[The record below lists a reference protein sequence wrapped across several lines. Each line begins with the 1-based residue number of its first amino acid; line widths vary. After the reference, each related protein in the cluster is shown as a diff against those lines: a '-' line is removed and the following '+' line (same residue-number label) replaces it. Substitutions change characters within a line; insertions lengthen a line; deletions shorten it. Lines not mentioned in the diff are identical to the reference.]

1 MEFQLEAVRL
11 RRFVHPVVTEVFTA
25 LTDAIVA
32 LLMEFQLVFSAVWME
47 FQLEVVRLRRFVH
60 PVVTEVFTELT
71 AAVVA
76 VLM

>member
-47 FQLEVVRLRRFVH
+47 FQLEVVRL
-60 PVVTEVFTELT
+60 
-71 AAVVA
+71 
-76 VLM
+76 